1 MRSVTVA
8 VLMMTV
14 VQAAA
19 CGGSSPLSPT
29 GVANGHVEPPGVLS
43 TPEAQST
50 PVDCTPVVT
59 PGSGSQT
66 VLAGEP
72 AAWTMEVVFESAPEE
87 RRGECRWRLDSV
99 DRDLVI
105 LDSDNGVKSDATPER
120 RGDGRV
126 RIEVTPQA
134 RPAASAVPVPS
145 LRMLRVST
153 SETERPVFWNFT
165 WYRWKPAAE

>member
-1 MRSVTVA
+1 MRSVTTA

-14 VQAAA
+14 MQAA
-19 CGGSSPLSPT
+19 CGGSSPLGPSP
-29 GVANGHVEPPGVLS
+29 VAKGHVEPPGVLNTAE
-43 TPEAQST
+43 TPAT
-50 PVDCTPVVT
+50 PVDCTPVVS

-66 VLAGEP
+66 VRAEEP
-72 AAWTMEVVFESAPEE
+72 AAWTMEVVFEAAPEE

-145 LRMLRVST
+145 LRMLRVTT
-153 SETERPVFWNFT
+153 SETARPVFWNFT
-165 WYRWKPAAE
+165 WYRWKATAE

>member
-1 MRSVTVA
+1 MRSVTMALLMVA
-8 VLMMTV
+8 GMAT
-14 VQAAA
+14 A

-29 GVANGHVEPPGVLS
+29 GNGHVEPPGVLS
-43 TPEAQST
+43 TAEMPAT

-66 VLAGEP
+66 VRAEEP
-72 AAWTMEVVFESAPEE
+72 ATWTMEVVFESAPEE

-99 DRDLVI
+99 DHDLVI
-105 LDSDNGVKSDATPER
+105 LDAGAGVKSDGTRER

-126 RIEVTPQA
+126 QIEVTPQA
-134 RPAASAVPVPS
+134 RPAADAVPVPS
-145 LRMLRVST
+145 LRMLRVTT

-165 WYRWKPAAE
+165 WYRWKAAAQ